1 MLGGSSMKTYFTIL
15 MSDLKATFILF
26 SKLKKSVMNKF
37 SNATL
42 SLDVERIKNMPAG
55 QQKISSFGHMERQV
69 ALPFGKSIE
78 IAFKSI
84 RVRFV
89 RSMITTLSLVL
100 AVAFLSYTNVTIDVV
115 NGLLANGDDDVRQQ
129 VTRSGYDVQPTGN
142 QVENTPKQRW
152 IVFLSLLV
160 CVVGIVNA
168 QLMSVTERFRE
179 IGTMKCLGALDRF
192 ILRLFLLEAGMQ
204 GLVGAGLGALLGA
217 LFAIT
222 SGVVQY
228 GTPAIT
234 SVVWRDMLG
243 SVGLATA
250 VGCLLSLAGV
260 LYPAMM
266 AARMQPVE
274 AMRVEE

>member
-1 MLGGSSMKTYFTIL
+1 
-15 MSDLKATFILF
+15 
-26 SKLKKSVMNKF
+26 
-37 SNATL
+37 
-42 SLDVERIKNMPAG
+42 
-55 QQKISSFGHMERQV
+55 MERQV
-69 ALPFGKSIE
+69 VLPFGKSIE

-89 RSMITTLSLVL
+89 RSMITTISLVL
-100 AVAFLSYTNVTIDVV
+100 AVAFLSYTNVSIDVV
-115 NGLLANGDDDVRQQ
+115 NGLLATGDVHVRQQ
-129 VTRSGYDVQPTGN
+129 VTRSGYEVQPAEN
-142 QVENTPKQRW
+142 QVKNTPKQRW

-217 LFAIT
+217 LFSLT

-228 GTPAIT
+228 GILAVS
-234 SVVWRDMLG
+234 SVNWGDLMG
-243 SVGLATA
+243 SMGMATGM
-250 VGCLLSLAGV
+250 GCLLSLAGV